1 MTRVLQIRFGLIFF
15 IIFIAYYFDFK
26 HFEFRWYQEYGGICE
41 QWIDDDPRLGCS
53 KGSGINIVNKLF
65 FILDLPTIW
74 FVWGITF
81 LGAWF
86 RKGNIILKLERASH
100 LAKDVGEFVAALGA
114 ILALTK
120 PFNEAGIS
128 QAFGVA
134 FVGYFWGHITAIF
147 LVTVA
152 NHLKTKDETK
162 LVTP

>member
-15 IIFIAYYFDFK
+15 IIFMAYYFDFS
-26 HFEFRWYQEYGGICE
+26 HFEFRWYQEHGGICE
-41 QWIDDDPRLGCS
+41 KWIDDDPRLGCS
-53 KGSGINIVNKLF
+53 RGSGINIVNKLF
-65 FILDLPTIW
+65 LVLDPPPIW

-86 RKGNIILKLERASH
+86 WKGNMILKLERASH
-100 LAKDVGEFVAALGA
+100 LAKYVGEFVAALGA
-114 ILALTK
+114 IIALVR

-128 QAFGVA
+128 QAFGGA
-134 FVGYFWGHITAIF
+134 FLGYFWGHITAIF

-152 NHLKTKDETK
+152 NHLKTKDEIK

>member
-15 IIFIAYYFDFK
+15 IIFMAYYFDFS
-26 HFEFRWYQEYGGICE
+26 HFEFRWYQEHGGICE

-53 KGSGINIVNKLF
+53 RGSGINIVNKLF
-65 FILDLPTIW
+65 LILDPPTIW
-74 FVWGITF
+74 FVLGITF

-114 ILALTK
+114 IIALMR

-134 FVGYFWGHITAIF
+134 FLGYFWGHITAIF